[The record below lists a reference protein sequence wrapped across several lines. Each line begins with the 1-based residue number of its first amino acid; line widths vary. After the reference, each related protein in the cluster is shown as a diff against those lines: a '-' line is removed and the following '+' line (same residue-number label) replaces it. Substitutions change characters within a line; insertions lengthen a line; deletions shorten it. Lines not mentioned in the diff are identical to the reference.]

1 VEESLID
8 ANSLNWVHE
17 RLGDTGGSRKRVV
30 REAAGLGKA
39 EEAEQALAS
48 SSQPLDVILLAV
60 TVMIVGFGATMVYS
74 SSSVIAAEKFGGP
87 AHFMVRQVTR
97 AVLGFLCLLAAL
109 FIPVDRVRKY
119 FPHLAFASFSLLLL
133 PALFSV
139 AYKGA
144 RSWVNL
150 LGVTLQPSEI
160 VKFALILYLADR
172 LTKHQER
179 LESLKDGVLPLIG
192 LICIPLGIIVLEPD
206 VGTAVAMASVFGV
219 MMFVA
224 NIRMRHILP
233 LMGAVALAVYVLII
247 IEPYRLKRLEAG
259 YQIQQGFVAMGSGG
273 LLGRGLGRSIQKY
286 FFLPEPYTDSILPVI
301 GEEFGFIGTVAVVL
315 LFCLFGWRG
324 LRIAYQQA
332 TLFRFLLATG
342 LTANILMY
350 ALLNMAV
357 MTALLPT
364 TGLPL
369 PFISYGGS
377 SLVLNLAGTGL
388 LLNLSRQRRL
398 REGEEE
404 VKEDTE

>member
-1 VEESLID
+1 
-8 ANSLNWVHE
+8 
-17 RLGDTGGSRKRVV
+17 
-30 REAAGLGKA
+30 
-39 EEAEQALAS
+39 
-48 SSQPLDVILLAV
+48 
-60 TVMIVGFGATMVYS
+60 
-74 SSSVIAAEKFGGP
+74 
-87 AHFMVRQVTR
+87 
-97 AVLGFLCLLAAL
+97 
-109 FIPVDRVRKY
+109 DRVRKY
-119 FPHLAFASFSLLLL
+119 FPYFAFASFSLLLL

-150 LGVTLQPSEI
+150 LGLTLQPSEI

-206 VGTAVAMASVFGV
+206 VGTAVAMAAVFGV

-286 FFLPEPYTDSILPVI
+286 FFLPEPYTDSILPII

-324 LRIAYQQA
+324 LRIAYQQP

-350 ALLNMAV
+350 ALLNMGV
-357 MTALLPT
+357 MTALMPT

>member
-1 VEESLID
+1 
-8 ANSLNWVHE
+8 
-17 RLGDTGGSRKRVV
+17 
-30 REAAGLGKA
+30 
-39 EEAEQALAS
+39 
-48 SSQPLDVILLAV
+48 
-60 TVMIVGFGATMVYS
+60 
-74 SSSVIAAEKFGGP
+74 
-87 AHFMVRQVTR
+87 
-97 AVLGFLCLLAAL
+97 
-109 FIPVDRVRKY
+109 
-119 FPHLAFASFSLLLL
+119 
-133 PALFSV
+133 
-139 AYKGA
+139 
-144 RSWVNL
+144 
-150 LGVTLQPSEI
+150 
-160 VKFALILYLADR
+160 
-172 LTKHQER
+172 
-179 LESLKDGVLPLIG
+179 LPLIG
-192 LICIPLGIIVLEPD
+192 LLCVPLGIIVLEPD
-206 VGTAVAMASVFGV
+206 VGTAVAMGSVFGV

-224 NIRMRHILP
+224 NIRLRPILP
-233 LMGAVALAVYVLII
+233 LIGAVGLAVYVLII

-286 FFLPEPYTDSILPVI
+286 FFLPEPYTDSILPII

-324 LRIAYQQA
+324 LRIAYQQP

-357 MTALLPT
+357 MTALMPT